1 MKLFR
6 MFGRYV
12 RDAFKSVSRNFSLSI
27 ASISCIS
34 ITLIVVGIA
43 LVLSFNVNNFAKII
57 KRDVTIVVFLN
68 QETTEEEFKKTIKD
82 KIETIKNV
90 EKPIVLKSKE
100 ESKKEMMAE
109 SDVFKAT
116 METWP
121 EEDNPLRDSY
131 LIKVTDIEQI
141 KDTVQKI
148 KAIDKVEVVDY
159 GEGMVEQLI
168 EAFKLVE
175 KITIII
181 VAILIVVTVFLIVNT
196 IKLTI
201 FSRKREISIMRL
213 VGASNI
219 SIKIPFIIEGMLIG
233 ALGSIIPIF
242 VIIYGYSVLYDKF
255 GGQLFSA
262 LIKLISPE
270 PFIYIVAV
278 AVLIIG
284 ILVGMLGS
292 GRAVRKYLKVWE
304 NI

>member
-141 KDTVQKI
+141 KDTDEKI

>member
-6 MFGRYV
+6 MFGRNV

-34 ITLIVVGIA
+34 ITLIVVGLA
-43 LVLSFNVNNFAKII
+43 LIISFNVDNFARTI
-57 KRDVTIVVFLN
+57 KNDVTVVVFLK
-68 QETTEEEFKKTIKD
+68 QDTTSEELEIIKN
-82 KIETIKNV
+82 KIENFENIESITVKT
-90 EKPIVLKSKE
+90 KE

-109 SDVFKAT
+109 SDIFQAT

-131 LIKVTDIEQI
+131 LIKVKAIEEI
-141 KDTVQKI
+141 KATVKQI

-181 VAILIVVTVFLIVNT
+181 VAILIIVTIFLIINT

-213 VGASNI
+213 VGASNL
-219 SIKIPFIIEGMLIG
+219 SIKVPFVIEGMLIG
-233 ALGSIIPIF
+233 AMGSIIPII
-242 VIIYGYSVLYDKF
+242 VVIYGYVAFYDKF
-255 GGQLFSA
+255 DGQLFSA

-270 PFIYIVAV
+270 PFIYIVAG
-278 AVLIIG
+278 AVLLIG
-284 ILVGMLGS
+284 ILVGMFGS
-292 GRAVRKYLKVWE
+292 GRAVRKYLKV
-304 NI
+304 

>member
-12 RDAFKSVSRNFSLSI
+12 RDAFKSVSRNFSLAF

-43 LVLSFNVNNFAKII
+43 LILSFNVDNFAKTI
-57 KRDVTIVVFLN
+57 KKDVTIVVFLN
-68 QETTEEEFKKTIKD
+68 QETTEEEFNTTIKN
-82 KIETIKNV
+82 KIESFENV
-90 EKPIVLKSKE
+90 EKPIGLKSKE

-131 LIKVTDIEQI
+131 LIKVKNIEEI
-141 KDTVQKI
+141 KDTVKQI

-159 GEGMVEQLI
+159 GEGMVEQLLG
-168 EAFKLVE
+168 AFDLVE
-175 KITIII
+175 KITILI
-181 VAILIVVTVFLIVNT
+181 VVILIVVTIFLIINT

-213 VGASNI
+213 VGASNV

-233 ALGSIIPIF
+233 ALGSILPII
-242 VIIYGYSVLYDKF
+242 VVIYGYTVLYDKF
-255 GGQLFSA
+255 GGQIFSA

-270 PFIYIVAV
+270 PFIYLVAG

-284 ILVGMLGS
+284 IIVGMFGS
-292 GRAVRKYLKVWE
+292 GRAVRKYLKV
-304 NI
+304 

>member
-6 MFGRYV
+6 MFTRYI

-27 ASISCIS
+27 ASVSCIS
-34 ITLIVVGIA
+34 ITLIVVGLA
-43 LVLSFNVNNFAKII
+43 LILSFNVDNFARTI
-57 KRDVTIVVFLN
+57 KNDVTVVVFLN
-68 QETTEEEFKKTIKD
+68 QETNSGEL
-82 KIETIKNV
+82 ETIKNKIANFDNIDSIEV
-90 EKPIVLKSKE
+90 KTKE

-109 SDVFKAT
+109 SDIFQAT

-131 LIKVTDIEQI
+131 LIKVKEIEKI
-141 KDTVQKI
+141 KTTVDQI

-175 KITIII
+175 KITIVI
-181 VAILIVVTVFLIVNT
+181 VAILIVVTVFLIINT

-213 VGASNI
+213 VGASNL
-219 SIKIPFIIEGMLIG
+219 SIKVPFIIEGMLIG
-233 ALGSIIPIF
+233 AMGSIIPII
-242 VIIYGYSVLYDKF
+242 VVTYGYVAFYDKF

-270 PFIYIVAV
+270 PFIYIIAG
-278 AVLIIG
+278 AILLIG
-284 ILVGMLGS
+284 IIVGMFGS
-292 GRAVRKYLKVWE
+292 GRAVRKYLKV
-304 NI
+304 